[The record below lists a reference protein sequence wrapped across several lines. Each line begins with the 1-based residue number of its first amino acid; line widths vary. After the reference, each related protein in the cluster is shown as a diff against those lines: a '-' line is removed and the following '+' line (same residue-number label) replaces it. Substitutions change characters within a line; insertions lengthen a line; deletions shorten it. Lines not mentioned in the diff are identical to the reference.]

1 MRKSGLFA
9 LLLFAAAAWAQAPHI
24 TSFTNGVP
32 GDNLYG
38 PGTFLII
45 FGTFTPESAGR
56 DYTITV
62 GGQTTGIN
70 VAFDGVFIG
79 ATIPPTA
86 PPGATSLVI
95 TYLGLPSNALP
106 IIIAKLA
113 PAFQG
118 LGYSSTGGPQGSPI
132 ITYRPFL
139 HQSNGQAISAASPAS
154 LGEVVQAEVTG
165 LASEVA
171 PSVLPTVTI
180 AGQNAPVIQVNG
192 SVNNPASETVFF
204 GVPQST
210 PLGNEPVVVT
220 VAGVAGLTGY
230 LVIGSP
236 SQPVPVVP
244 SNGIINNGGFDHSV
258 GGGLVVS
265 PGLIA
270 AIFGSN
276 LSTKTIPENG
286 FVPGTKSLST
296 LVEGTSVTFDGIP
309 APIYGVSP
317 AQVDVQVPFELGT
330 ATSAQ
335 VVVTVNGS
343 SSAPVTLPLMTAT
356 PGIDTL
362 NSSGAGAAV
371 IENADGTPNSAG
383 NPAVRGDV
391 IQIFATGLG
400 PVSPFAVS
408 GVAASSSPLSECVNT
423 PTVTIGGVAV
433 VESLA
438 DSPFDFCGL
447 SPNFVG
453 LWQVNIRVPASISP
467 GTVPLSLEIAGVTSN
482 SETVF
487 VK

>member
-1 MRKSGLFA
+1 MRKRNLSA
-9 LLLFAAAAWAQAPHI
+9 LLLFATTAWAQAPQI
-24 TSFTNGVP
+24 TSFTNSVP

-45 FGTFTPESAGR
+45 FGTFVPESAGR

-70 VAFDGVFIG
+70 VAVDGVFIA
-79 ATIPPTA
+79 ATIPPAT

-95 TYLGLPSNALP
+95 TYLGQPSNALP
-106 IIIAKLA
+106 ITIAPLA
-113 PAFQG
+113 PEFQG
-118 LGYSSTGGPQGSPI
+118 VGYTSTGGPQGSPVF
-132 ITYRPFL
+132 TYHPFV
-139 HQSNGQAISAASPAS
+139 HQSTGQEITAASPAS
-154 LGEVVQAEVTG
+154 LGEVVEAEVTG
-165 LASEVA
+165 LGSNVA
-171 PSVLPTVTI
+171 PSVLPTITI
-180 AGQNAPVIQVNG
+180 AGLNARVLQVNG
-192 SVNNPASETVFF
+192 SVNDPASETIFF

-210 PLGNEPVVVT
+210 PLGNDPVVVT
-220 VAGVAGLTGY
+220 VAGVPSLPEY
-230 LVIGSP
+230 LVVGSP
-236 SQPVPVVP
+236 SQPVPLVP
-244 SNGIINNGGFDHSV
+244 SNGIINNGGFNNSV
-258 GGGLVVS
+258 GSGLVAS

-276 LSTKTIPENG
+276 LSTITAPENG
-286 FVPGTKSLST
+286 FVPGTHSLAT
-296 LVEGTSVTFDGIP
+296 LVHGTSVTFDGIP

-317 AQVDVQVPFELGT
+317 GQVNVQVPFELGT

-343 SSAPVTLPLMTAT
+343 SSAPVNLPLMPAT
-356 PGIDTL
+356 PGIDTV
-362 NSSGAGAAV
+362 NSSGAGAGV
-371 IENADGTPNSAG
+371 IENADGTTNSAA
-383 NPAVRGDV
+383 NPAARGDV

-400 PVSPFAVS
+400 PVSPVAVS
-408 GVAASSSPLSECVNT
+408 GVAASASPLSECVNT

-453 LWQVNIRVPASISP
+453 LWQVNVRVPASIST
-467 GTVPLSLEIAGVTSN
+467 GAVPLSLEIGGVTSN
-482 SETVF
+482 SVTVF